1 MLPFCTE
8 YGTSSEGGMH
18 RLECSKSFK
27 RDAVLDSFHIIVA
40 SYDFLKEVILNNN
53 SDSFNRIILANI
65 YFT

>member
-1 MLPFCTE
+1 VLSFCTE
-8 YGTSSEGGMH
+8 YGTSSKGGMH

-40 SYDFLKEVILNNN
+40 SYNLLKEVILNNN
-53 SDSFNRIILANI
+53 SDAFNRIVLANS